1 MHISRTAY
9 AVQVI
14 PADNMIGESLITEYM
29 QVGSI
34 GWKKSSTRTADPG
47 KIRLQTALRAE
58 AICMHGSILQLHLN
72 KNCMMGSMRACLRHS
87 RTVLKS
93 RVFFSSVLAFLHC
106 IIS

>member
-1 MHISRTAY
+1 
-9 AVQVI
+9 
-14 PADNMIGESLITEYM
+14 MIGESLITEYM